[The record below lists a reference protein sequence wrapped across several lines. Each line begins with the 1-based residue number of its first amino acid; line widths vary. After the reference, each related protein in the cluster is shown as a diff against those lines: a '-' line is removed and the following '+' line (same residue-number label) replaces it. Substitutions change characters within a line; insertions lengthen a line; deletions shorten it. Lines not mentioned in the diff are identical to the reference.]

1 MSLALAARAM
11 LDAYGGDFPDWIRG
25 EAAALAQE
33 LAATEAEELDPH
45 TAAIEH
51 MRCAELFARDIGDRR
66 LFATV
71 RAAVEAIERHAGR
84 TIQPHAAEVERE
96 AQRLAA
102 WPDPAPP
109 EGAK

>member
-1 MSLALAARAM
+1 M
-11 LDAYGGDFPDWIRG
+11 LDAYGGDFPDWIRS

-33 LAATEAEELDPH
+33 LAAIDAEPMGPH
-45 TAAIEH
+45 VAAIEH
-51 MRCAELFARDIGDRR
+51 LRCAEGFARDIGDRR

-71 RAAVEAIERHAGR
+71 RAAVDAIERHAGR
-84 TIQPHAAEVERE
+84 TVQPHAAEVERE

-109 EGAK
+109 EAAK